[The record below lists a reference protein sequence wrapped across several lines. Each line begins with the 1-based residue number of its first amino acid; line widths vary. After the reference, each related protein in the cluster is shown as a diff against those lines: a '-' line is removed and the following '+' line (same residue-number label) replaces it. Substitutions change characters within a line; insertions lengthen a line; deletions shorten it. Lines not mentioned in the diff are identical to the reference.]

1 MRFFSPSFLIRFSIG
16 ILVCTSGILGAIF
29 FGNYTGAAIPLP
41 GLWMWVSVFAIISG
55 FGLTLKAMLYVEER
69 AYDDAKHKL
78 EYFMMHALKIPVDL
92 DACDIR
98 MDYITLVIHP
108 EDEDYDDY
116 LVLGNLN
123 SETIHKEAIT
133 LTVPHATLIANHAE
147 NGRMEQFV
155 SQPVKMDEITLRVKL
170 HQRRHS
176 AVYVDRNDRSIYYFD
191 LEFLNAED

>member
-1 MRFFSPSFLIRFSIG
+1 MRFSSPSFLIRFSIG
-16 ILVCTSGILGAIF
+16 MLVCVSGILGAIF
-29 FGNYTGAAIPLP
+29 FSNYAGGAIPLP
-41 GLWMWVSVFAIISG
+41 GLWMWVSILAIIMG
-55 FGLTLKAMLYVEER
+55 FGLTLKAILYVEER

-98 MDYITLVIHP
+98 MDYITVVIHP
-108 EDEDYDDY
+108 EDEGYDDY

-133 LTVPHATLIANHAE
+133 LTIPQALVIANPVT
-147 NGRMEQFV
+147 NGKMEQFV
-155 SQPVKMDEITLRVKL
+155 SQPVKLDEITLRVKL